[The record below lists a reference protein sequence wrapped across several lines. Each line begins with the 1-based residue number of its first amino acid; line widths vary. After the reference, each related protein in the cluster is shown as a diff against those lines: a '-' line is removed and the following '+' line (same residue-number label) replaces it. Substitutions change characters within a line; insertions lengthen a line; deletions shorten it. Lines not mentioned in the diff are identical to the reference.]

1 MSDLYTYVCLS
12 TYIEAC
18 FVYVF
23 IFSINFS
30 SSNLSGQEIHG
41 TAGVVYRLVTTFP
54 TSTVLTMERDK
65 LSNFTDILAQATCI
79 CAQKASEINSV
90 SMRTKLYC
98 VCAHVCVRVCV
109 HYSVLHKLCIG

>member
-1 MSDLYTYVCLS
+1 MFVC
-12 TYIEAC
+12 
-18 FVYVF
+18 
-23 IFSINFS
+23 SINFS

-65 LSNFTDILAQATCI
+65 LSNFTEILAQATSM

-90 SMRTKLYC
+90 SRNKIILLHLY
-98 VCAHVCVRVCV
+98 VCMHVRVC
-109 HYSVLHKLCIG
+109 